1 MGELLRRRSVPS
13 PRGVRNTFG
22 RIVHG
27 SGWLVGAGLLV
38 LLISTNCTVVS
49 TPLCSSDFECGAPDQ
64 VCDQNKCIVGC
75 RGPEQCAVGETCEP
89 HPGIPLGSAAGQ
101 CIANVCNDSESSSAC
116 PTDTTCWPP
125 GGSGVCT
132 PRAQVGCDGGLL
144 SDVPACTAG
153 ICQNPDEVCGAIVVH
168 VAGGTEQACGCIPAA
183 SSGTGG
189 E

>member
-27 SGWLVGAGLLV
+27 SGWLAGAGLLV

-101 CIANVCNDSESSSAC
+101 CIANVCNDSESRSEEHTSLQS
-116 PTDTTCWPP
+116 PEYL
-125 GGSGVCT
+125 VCRLLLEIG
-132 PRAQVGCDGGLL
+132 RASCRERV
-144 SDVPACTAG
+144 
-153 ICQNPDEVCGAIVVH
+153 
-168 VAGGTEQACGCIPAA
+168 
-183 SSGTGG
+183 
-189 E
+189 